1 MEKSD
6 ILRLFLEKGYQVD
19 VETLN
24 FFAKNEKQLKKFIEE
39 IENKTAPL
47 TITKDFV
54 DLTLESDVE
63 INVSQAEKK
72 TVTAEDLAKIL
83 FNKYNIIK
91 KILVAHLDLVNLLSV
106 SKITEKTKV
115 FSLIGI
121 VREIDTTTGTITVAD
136 DTGEINLKTDQKIL
150 NDILVNDVL
159 GFICEKNSRINI
171 KNIVFPDIPLRRNVK
186 TLNEEKKVIF
196 TEKISENVLHYCEK
210 EKTQCYIFTF
220 SQHAEEGEPTQNQKI
235 VHIDNNPTTAMISK
249 NFLIFLFAGS
259 FLKKA
264 MNDRKVD
271 DFLISLLKK
280 RYLNAT
286 SIFGNNFINNA
297 FVLENVP
304 DIIVVQGLGEA
315 MQANYKGVTL
325 LTLSENTSW
334 IINLKTREII
344 KLNTT

>member
-1 MEKSD
+1 
-6 ILRLFLEKGYQVD
+6 
-19 VETLN
+19 
-24 FFAKNEKQLKKFIEE
+24 
-39 IENKTAPL
+39 
-47 TITKDFV
+47 
-54 DLTLESDVE
+54 
-63 INVSQAEKK
+63 
-72 TVTAEDLAKIL
+72 
-83 FNKYNIIK
+83 
-91 KILVAHLDLVNLLSV
+91 
-106 SKITEKTKV
+106 
-115 FSLIGI
+115 
-121 VREIDTTTGTITVAD
+121 
-136 DTGEINLKTDQKIL
+136 LKTDQKIL
-150 NDILVNDVL
+150 NDILINDVL

-186 TLNEEKKVIF
+186 TLNEEKKMIF
-196 TEKISENVLHYCEK
+196 TEKITENILKYCEK

-220 SQHAEEGEPTQNQKI
+220 SQHAEKGEPTQNQKI

-286 SIFGNNFINNA
+286 NIFDNNFINNA
-297 FVLENVP
+297 FVLETVP

-315 MQANYKGVTL
+315 IQTNYKGVTL